1 MPPSEF
7 ETVIPV
13 SDRPQTYALDRAAN
27 GIGRQMI
34 TPVLNQVPHR
44 GTRLMEGWHQ
54 AYLVSGARWG
64 GGRFVSFTTSVAA
77 LAGKSSLELTGGA
90 DRMDW
95 TVRVSNP
102 VGVRL
107 FALLT
112 DLQAYPASCAI
123 LTMSLPWSTSAGA

>member
-1 MPPSEF
+1 
-7 ETVIPV
+7 V
-13 SDRPQTYALDRAAN
+13 
-27 GIGRQMI
+27 
-34 TPVLNQVPHR
+34 
-44 GTRLMEGWHQ
+44 
-54 AYLVSGARWG
+54 G